1 LSALFLAL
9 LLLQGLPALPGRSGT
24 VSGVVRTS
32 TGGVAA
38 GVRVSAMVPP
48 ESDIDLRSASSF
60 SALAETDEA
69 GRYRL
74 EGIPPGRYYIVAGR
88 VDGPT
93 YYPGTTEMSKARIF
107 SIPPEGG
114 AVSGIDF
121 TVVDSSVRVNVPQ
134 DLAGY
139 ISQLS
144 LALPTSFSIP
154 IKVEVEGG
162 GKIPLIAPEG
172 SVLVRLTNVGGG
184 TPITRQ
190 VVNATTSLAV
200 SPLPNLPPPEF
211 RVGIDNLPV
220 GYVVKSMKY
229 GADDVMVAPLK
240 IPAANMPRRT
250 VMTVGGV
257 TQQVVTTISPAGAP
271 APTLTITLA
280 TVPLPPITGVRVMGS
295 MKDTEVRPVYL
306 SGVPGILYS
315 DGSFEFRGVTPGRYR
330 LAAIGN
336 PPAVASLGASIVV
349 GDRDLESIEL
359 LETATLPADVKTPS
373 IPGPVSSP
381 ATGSVLPLSSLRGR
395 LTEEASGRPI
405 EEGSIKLIGRNDAVA
420 PIGPGGQFEFRRLL
434 PGSYNLEI
442 RIFGHTNILQP
453 VVVGDEDLHVDV
465 TTLRM
470 Y

>member
-1 LSALFLAL
+1 M
-9 LLLQGLPALPGRSGT
+9 
-24 VSGVVRTS
+24 
-32 TGGVAA
+32 
-38 GVRVSAMVPP
+38 GVRV
-48 ESDIDLRSASSF
+48 
-60 SALAETDEA
+60 T
-69 GRYRL
+69 
-74 EGIPPGRYYIVAGR
+74 
-88 VDGPT
+88 
-93 YYPGTTEMSKARIF
+93 
-107 SIPPEGG
+107 
-114 AVSGIDF
+114 
-121 TVVDSSVRVNVPQ
+121 
-134 DLAGY
+134 
-139 ISQLS
+139 
-144 LALPTSFSIP
+144 
-154 IKVEVEGG
+154 
-162 GKIPLIAPEG
+162 
-172 SVLVRLTNVGGG
+172 
-184 TPITRQ
+184 
-190 VVNATTSLAV
+190 
-200 SPLPNLPPPEF
+200 
-211 RVGIDNLPV
+211 
-220 GYVVKSMKY
+220 
-229 GADDVMVAPLK
+229 
-240 IPAANMPRRT
+240 
-250 VMTVGGV
+250 
-257 TQQVVTTISPAGAP
+257 
-271 APTLTITLA
+271 
-280 TVPLPPITGVRVMGS
+280 GS